1 MLINLCA
8 PNIRTPKDMKQ
19 LFTELKGKN
28 GQFYYDTKTLHRET
42 VQRRKFI
49 PGYTS
54 IKKNSTLPLGTENE
68 SKLKP
73 KLARRIKEE

>member
-1 MLINLCA
+1 
-8 PNIRTPKDMKQ
+8 MKQ
-19 LFTELKGKN
+19 LFKELKGKN
-28 GQFYYDTKTLHRET
+28 GQFYYDTKTFHRET

>member
-1 MLINLCA
+1 
-8 PNIRTPKDMKQ
+8 MKQ
-19 LFTELKGKN
+19 TVTELKGKN

-54 IKKNSTLPLGTENE
+54 NKKNSTLPLRTKN
-68 SKLKP
+68 KR
-73 KLARRIKEE
+73 AN